1 MLTNTSINHESHPP
15 RHQQK
20 TKLQT
25 NKFLLSG
32 NFKIDIVSV
41 FSLPAMYCD
50 WSFLAELL
58 FGFVHLADEVY
69 EALSRLGH
77 TLFGPVDELELP
89 HRPRLAVSRVGHLQ
103 NHQGLDQVAVLCA
116 LVYLYVP

>member
-1 MLTNTSINHESHPP
+1 MH
-15 RHQQK
+15 
-20 TKLQT
+20 
-25 NKFLLSG
+25 
-32 NFKIDIVSV
+32 
-41 FSLPAMYCD
+41 CD

-69 EALSRLGH
+69 EALSRLWN

-103 NHQGLDQVAVLCA
+103 NQQRLDQVAAFLLAASA
-116 LVYLYVP
+116 LVYLRTLNSLRMYWGMLYSAIGSTTKQSYRTDRSFGQYWKHFSC

>member
-1 MLTNTSINHESHPP
+1 MH
-15 RHQQK
+15 
-20 TKLQT
+20 
-25 NKFLLSG
+25 
-32 NFKIDIVSV
+32 
-41 FSLPAMYCD
+41 CD

-69 EALSRLGH
+69 EALSRLWN

-103 NHQGLDQVAVLCA
+103 NQQRLDQVAAFFVGGVRAGLFTYLELSQDVLGHVVLRNRINHKA
-116 LVYLYVP
+116 VVPH